1 MKAEPNRRLV
11 LKGLSVGSAVLF
23 VLKSAQTRPASKIWR
38 IGVLSLT
45 KRDSFTDAFLKALAD
60 LGYIE
65 GKSYVLEPRFEAG
78 NEGRLLI
85 FAKQLA
91 DAQVDIILAR
101 GTQATQLAKRVTKT
115 IPIVMTGS
123 SDPVGSGLVASLARP
138 GGNVT
143 GMSIVA
149 TDLTEK
155 RLQLIR
161 RLVPRASRIGVL
173 WNPSNSGN
181 VKEFDRLKSAA
192 ERFGV
197 RALSAEVRQAADI
210 GPAINSLVA
219 SGADVIM
226 TLADSILVGERNEI
240 VKRASE
246 AKLPGIFHLRDFVEA
261 GGLLSYGPDLHES
274 FRRAAWYVDQ
284 IIKGKK
290 PADLPVQEAVSIELA
305 VNLGVAKLLGLRIPQ
320 DILVQASKVIE

>member
-261 GGLLSYGPDLHES
+261 
-274 FRRAAWYVDQ
+274 
-284 IIKGKK
+284 
-290 PADLPVQEAVSIELA
+290 
-305 VNLGVAKLLGLRIPQ
+305 
-320 DILVQASKVIE
+320 